1 MKDELIP
8 AMNQALASAE
18 TLQYGYKNVLIQ
30 NESGGSININIQTP
44 SLDIRNAAEVILAM
58 HSFSHEY
65 YQLLVTADNNVFKCK
80 TISVPACSS
89 LVKDTVPP
97 EIFER
102 CSSLEEEGIREL
114 KTFPALICIQNR
126 DFDGQTSPDE
136 IGVFGYI
143 KSVQKCG
150 HMINIAFG
158 ILAPVSHSILCDK
171 KNAVYYDLNMSCGIT
186 SLNRLEWTVHR
197 IDLFE
202 AFDKTGVNYP
212 KL

>member
-8 AMNQALASAE
+8 AINQALTNAE
-18 TLQYGYKNVLIQ
+18 TVQYGYKNVLIQ
-30 NESGGSININIQTP
+30 NEPGGSININVQAP
-44 SLDIRNAAEVILAM
+44 YLDIRNDAEGIFAM
-58 HSFSHEY
+58 HSFSHDY
-65 YQLLVTADNNVFKCK
+65 YQLLVTADCNVFKSK
-80 TISVPACSS
+80 TISVPAGNS

-102 CSSLEEEGIREL
+102 CSSLEEDGIREL

-126 DFDGQTSPDE
+126 DYDGRTSPDE

-143 KSVQKCG
+143 KTVQKCG
-150 HMINIAFG
+150 HMINIAFD
-158 ILAPVSHSILCDK
+158 ILAPVSHSILCDE
-171 KNAVYYDLNMSCGIT
+171 KNAVYYDLNMTCGIT
-186 SLNRLEWTVHR
+186 SLNRPEWTVHR

-202 AFDKTGVNYP
+202 AFEKTGVSYP